1 MSRGKFEHTSTMQR
15 LDLIMQKQYFVIHL
29 NRLADKDIDK
39 AFNSIILSEMLKLNV
54 LEVVDTFTLKISL
67 NS

>member
-1 MSRGKFEHTSTMQR
+1 MQE
-15 LDLIMQKQYFVIHL
+15 QYFVIHL

-39 AFNSIILSEMLKLNV
+39 AFNSIILSEMLNLNV

>member
-1 MSRGKFEHTSTMQR
+1 MQE
-15 LDLIMQKQYFVIHL
+15 QYFVIHL
-29 NRLADKDIDK
+29 NRLAGKDIDK